1 MNEKIS
7 FIAKDGK
14 EFNNKQS
21 CIDYDDFYL
30 DDDQLI
36 KCFKFFYEI
45 PENKGDISLANNPND
60 AIIYFFKFERCEKYQ
75 QIKLYYNYKS
85 AGYGV
90 CEQYT
95 LKGFKIF
102 KNLDFVVMFEEK
114 DDRGSRVFCWESEK
128 TYNIKAFYEE
138 FNKIKSEVK

>member
-1 MNEKIS
+1 MNEKIT

-14 EFNNKQS
+14 EFIDKQS
-21 CIDYDDFYL
+21 YIAYDDFYL
-30 DDDQLI
+30 TEDQLI
-36 KCFKFFYEI
+36 RCFKFFYEI
-45 PENKGDISLANNPND
+45 PKNQGDLSIASNPND
-60 AIIYFFKFERCEKYQ
+60 ATSYFFKFERSEKYQ

-85 AGYGV
+85 EGCLY
-90 CEQYT
+90 EQYT

-138 FNKIKSEVK
+138 FEKIKEA